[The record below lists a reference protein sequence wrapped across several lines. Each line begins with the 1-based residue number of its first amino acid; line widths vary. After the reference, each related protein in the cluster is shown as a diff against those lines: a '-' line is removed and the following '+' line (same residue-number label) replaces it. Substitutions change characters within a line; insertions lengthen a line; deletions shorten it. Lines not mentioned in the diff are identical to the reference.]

1 MSRKP
6 NQFAPEDPWLEPEE
20 PQRVYS
26 KGEMQALVKAGVVSN
41 AILSPWKVVASQLG
55 LTVLSMAV
63 CVFFLDDGHI
73 SVYTYSAFWGGL
85 IGFLPS
91 ALFVLRL
98 EMAKR
103 LHQLNP
109 GKFLAALVSGEF
121 IKITLTVLLFIGVA
135 YTYPE
140 VKWVPLLLTYLAT
153 LKCVWLA
160 WFWK

>member
-1 MSRKP
+1 VSRQP
-6 NQFAPEDPWLEPEE
+6 TQYDPEDPWLEPEE
-20 PQRVYS
+20 PHKVYS
-26 KGEMQALVKAGVVSN
+26 KGEMQALVKAGIVSN
-41 AILSPWKVVASQLG
+41 AFVSPWKIVTSQIV
-55 LTVLSMAV
+55 LTILSMAI

-121 IKITLTVLLFIGVA
+121 IKIALTVLLFIGVA